1 MAAYPRLVAAI
12 VLLAAATATAAASD
26 PKPPH
31 FRLFRVE
38 AAQLDWFASDRA
50 EVSRDT
56 LWLAFEYTY
65 HPLADGD
72 RFLNVVALAPGGN
85 EAWVIENLPIFEDVS
100 GEHKPVRETAYVN
113 LAQVGLQPGDDLTTI
128 CYAASLTLDLLE
140 AQPTGELGCLD
151 VSTLE
156 YVAGDDES
164 FALAGEFDP
173 GAPEPISFQE
183 KPTKLGVNKKQ
194 KFNSVQEGDNQCM
207 AGALARSLD
216 WLNREYT
223 LGSKKKAQ
231 QIYADLVKAGATQ
244 LPGSGD
250 SAAATEGKRLAAKQ
264 TYVNQQFGGKVV
276 TKTWDPGANVDTP
289 TGMTESGGDFAAWL
303 KAEWETEDVE
313 LAFRSGGFA
322 HIVTLTEV
330 AENADGS
337 FKIKYRDDGQQRD
350 GNGGDNGPKNGNI
363 FKSGGTWY
371 FGNTNFPL
379 QFAISESPLTP
390 TPTPTRTPTPTPTA
404 TPTATPPPSPTSTPG
419 ATPSPNETPN

>member
-1 MAAYPRLVAAI
+1 MTACVRLVATT
-12 VLLAAATATAAASD
+12 VLLTAATAAAAASG
-26 PKPPH
+26 PKPHH
-31 FRLFRVE
+31 FRLFKVQ
-38 AAQLDWFASDRA
+38 AAQLDWFASDRT
-50 EVSRDT
+50 EVARDT
-56 LWLAFEYTY
+56 FWLGFEYTY

-72 RFLNVVALAPGGN
+72 RFLNVVAKAPGGN

-100 GEHKPVRETAYVN
+100 AEHEPVRETAYVN
-113 LAQVGLQPGDDLTTI
+113 LAQLGLQPGDDLTSI
-128 CYAASLTLDLLE
+128 CYTATLTSDLLE
-140 AQPTGELGCLD
+140 TQPTGELKCLD
-151 VSTLE
+151 VSALD
-156 YVAGDDES
+156 YVAGDAES
-164 FALAGEFDP
+164 FALAGPFDP

-183 KPTKLGVNKKQ
+183 KPTKLGANRKQ
-194 KFNSVQEGDNQCM
+194 NFNSVQEGENQCM

-244 LPGSGD
+244 LPGPGD
-250 SAAATEGKRLAAKQ
+250 SAAAAEGKRLAAKQ

-313 LAFRSGGFA
+313 LAFRSNGFA

-337 FKIKYRDDGQQRD
+337 FKVKFRDDAQQRD
-350 GNGGDNGPKNGNI
+350 GNGGDNGPKNGKI
-363 FKSGGTWY
+363 FQSGGTWY
-371 FGNTNFPL
+371 FGSTSFPL
-379 QFAISESPLTP
+379 RFAISESPV
-390 TPTPTRTPTPTPTA
+390 TPTPTRTPTATPTSTTPPSPTPTPTA
-404 TPTATPPPSPTSTPG
+404 TTTMTPAPTG
-419 ATPSPNETPN
+419 TPN